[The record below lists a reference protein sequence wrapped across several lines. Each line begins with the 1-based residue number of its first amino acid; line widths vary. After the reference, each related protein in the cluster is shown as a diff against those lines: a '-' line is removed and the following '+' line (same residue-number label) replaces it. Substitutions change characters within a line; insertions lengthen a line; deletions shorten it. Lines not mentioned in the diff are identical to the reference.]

1 MQSLIL
7 CGTEALRA
15 AFQVY
20 QASYHWYTPTGLART
35 GFNRIKTDAG
45 IPFHTRGG
53 IPRKPCQQRLPA
65 LTVYT
70 AWGVTRFFGLYQ
82 PSEIKHAGKAVR

>member
-1 MQSLIL
+1 M
-7 CGTEALRA
+7 ALKPSEQLFR
-15 AFQVY
+15 
-20 QASYHWYTPTGLART
+20 YTKPVTTGIPPTGLART

-65 LTVYT
+65 LAVYT